1 MAVLVRGPS
10 LTQRPRSGKIE
21 TGLRTFTIERA
32 RLSPRGINV
41 FKVWCVVFQAERSF
55 PMKSIIAVAAIASIA
70 SLASAQEQGRVLSAT
85 PVMQQ
90 VAIPQQVCGNETVYS
105 GNRTSGAGAV
115 MGAIAGGA
123 AGNAIGKGNGR
134 AAATAIGLIG
144 GAVLGNQIEGGQ
156 PQYQNVQR
164 CTTETYYEN
173 RTVGYDVVYEYAGRQ
188 YTTRTQQD
196 PGAWISLS
204 IQPAGQTYSS
214 RPDPYVTYGVYGRPG
229 SVTSTYPP
237 APIYQQPTYI
247 TPPVTVIE
255 YGYDGRHPH
264 HRNPYW
270 R

>member
-1 MAVLVRGPS
+1 MY
-10 LTQRPRSGKIE
+10 RP
-21 TGLRTFTIERA
+21 
-32 RLSPRGINV
+32 
-41 FKVWCVVFQAERSF
+41 ERSF
-55 PMKSIIAVAAIASIA
+55 SMKKIVIFSAMAAVA

-85 PVMQQ
+85 PIVQQ
-90 VAIPQQVCGNETVYS
+90 VGIPQQVCGNETVYS

-123 AGNAIGKGNGR
+123 AGNAIGKGSGR
-134 AAATAIGLIG
+134 AAATAIGVIG

-173 RTVGYDVVYEYAGRQ
+173 RTVGYNVVYEYAGRQ
-188 YTTRTQQD
+188 YTTRTQND
-196 PGAWISLS
+196 PGRWIPLS
-204 IQPAGQTYSS
+204 VQPAGQTYSTQ
-214 RPDPYVTYGVYGRPG
+214 PDPYAQQGVYSQPG
-229 SVTSTYPP
+229 VVTSTYPVQP
-237 APIYQQPTYI
+237 VYQQPTYV

-255 YGYDGRHPH
+255 YGYDRPYYPH